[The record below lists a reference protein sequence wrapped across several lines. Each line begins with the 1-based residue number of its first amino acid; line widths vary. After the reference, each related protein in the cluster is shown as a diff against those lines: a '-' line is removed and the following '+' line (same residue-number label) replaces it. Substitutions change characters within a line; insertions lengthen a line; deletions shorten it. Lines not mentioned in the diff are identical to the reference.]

1 MTDVLDRLAA
11 VPAPP
16 PVLSRERA
24 AELTPRQWEILDEL
38 GRLFDKGF
46 VDVTM
51 AELAG
56 RLNCSLRTLYGIA
69 ESRDQLVLTVVDRN
83 LRTIG
88 RAAHRAISD
97 EMSALDAV
105 KSYLAAA
112 NIAVSDTREEF
123 ARDMESIPAG
133 VALSEAHSAYIV
145 DVTRCLLD
153 IAVDRGEIGDVDTT
167 AVARMVAGL
176 GRDFAR
182 PEVMGSFRTSP
193 RVAADQMVDLV
204 VDALRRSAPTDPPQR
219 GSR

>member
-1 MTDVLDRLAA
+1 MTDVLERLAA

-97 EMSALDAV
+97 EMSGLDAV

-133 VALSEAHSAYIV
+133 VALSEAHSTYIV

-204 VDALRRSAPTDPPQR
+204 VDALRRSATTDPPQR

>member
-1 MTDVLDRLAA
+1 MTDVLERLAA

-88 RAAHRAISD
+88 RAAHRAIND
-97 EMSALDAV
+97 EMSGLDAV

-133 VALSEAHSAYIV
+133 VALSEAHSTY
-145 DVTRCLLD
+145 
-153 IAVDRGEIGDVDTT
+153 
-167 AVARMVAGL
+167 
-176 GRDFAR
+176 R

-204 VDALRRSAPTDPPQR
+204 VDALRRSATTDPPQR

>member
-1 MTDVLDRLAA
+1 MTDVLERLAA

-88 RAAHRAISD
+88 RAAHRAIND
-97 EMSALDAV
+97 EMSGLDAV

-133 VALSEAHSAYIV
+133 VALSEAHSTYIV

-204 VDALRRSAPTDPPQR
+204 VDALRRSATTDPPQR